1 MMFKLPSLIKR
12 KRYPSLVKLIDI
24 PERDISDMD
33 IMTYITYLWEYKDMH
48 HIGYIISKANERHG
62 NRWVLYSLSDKRIE
76 EYFRDRCPAIVE
88 EEILSISNNR
98 DITNHLSKAA
108 TGLYNGGI
116 PIVKPIQYWGED
128 CLRIDWDKDVNYA
141 LINDVINM

>member
-1 MMFKLPSLIKR
+1 MFKLPSLIKR
-12 KRYPSLVKLIDI
+12 KRHSNLVKLIDI
-24 PERDISDMD
+24 PARDINDMD

-48 HIGYIISKANERHG
+48 HIGYIISKANERHCD
-62 NRWVLYSLSDKRIE
+62 RWVLYAYSDKRIT

-116 PIVKPIQYWGED
+116 PIVK
-128 CLRIDWDKDVNYA
+128 
-141 LINDVINM
+141 

>member
-1 MMFKLPSLIKR
+1 MFKLPSLIKR
-12 KRYPSLVKLIDI
+12 KRHPNLVKLIDI
-24 PERDISDMD
+24 PIRDISDMD

-48 HIGYIISKANERHG
+48 HIGYILSEANERHCG
-62 NRWVLYSLSDKRIE
+62 RWVLYAYSDKRIE

-98 DITNHLSKAA
+98 DITNHLSEPA

-116 PIVKPIQYWGED
+116 PIVKPKKYWGED

>member
-1 MMFKLPSLIKR
+1 MFKLPSLIKR
-12 KRYPSLVKLIDI
+12 KRNPNLVKLIDI
-24 PERDISDMD
+24 STRDINDMD
-33 IMTYITYLWEYKDMH
+33 IMTYIIYLWEYKDMH
-48 HIGYIISKANERHG
+48 HIGYILSEANERHCD
-62 NRWVLYSLSDKRIE
+62 RWVLYAYYDKRIT

-88 EEILSISNNR
+88 EEILSISNNK
-98 DITNHLSKAA
+98 DITNHLSKPA

-116 PIVKPIQYWGED
+116 PIVKPKKYWGED

>member
-1 MMFKLPSLIKR
+1 MFKLPSLIKR
-12 KRYPSLVKLIDI
+12 KRHPNLVKLIDI
-24 PERDISDMD
+24 PGRDINDTD

-48 HIGYIISKANERHG
+48 HIGYILSEANERHCC
-62 NRWVLYSLSDKRIE
+62 RWVLYAYSNKRIE

-88 EEILSISNNR
+88 EEILNISNNR
-98 DITNHLSKAA
+98 DITNHLSKPA

-116 PIVKPIQYWGED
+116 PIVKPKQYWSEED
-128 CLRIDWDKDVNYA
+128 LYINWNEDVNYA

>member
-1 MMFKLPSLIKR
+1 MIKLPSFITR
-12 KRYPSLVKLIDI
+12 KRHPNLVKLIDI
-24 PERDISDMD
+24 PIRDISDMD

-48 HIGYIISKANERHG
+48 HIGYIFSEANEKHCG
-62 NRWVLYSLSDKRIE
+62 RWVLYSFSDRRIS

-98 DITNHLSKAA
+98 DITNHLSEAA
-108 TGLYNGGI
+108 IGLYNGGI
-116 PIVKPIQYWGED
+116 PIVKPKQYWSEKEMQ
-128 CLRIDWDKDVNYA
+128 IDWGGDVNYA